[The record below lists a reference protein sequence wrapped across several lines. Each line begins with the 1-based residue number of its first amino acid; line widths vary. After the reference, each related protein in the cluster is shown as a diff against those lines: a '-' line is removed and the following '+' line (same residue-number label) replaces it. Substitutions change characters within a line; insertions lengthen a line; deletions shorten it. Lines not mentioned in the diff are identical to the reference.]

1 MKITKKKMKTKI
13 KFDIPEGYSE
23 ETRKCVENVAAYL
36 IDSDRW
42 NDYNVSL
49 LIIYMKAFEEFMRLS
64 EHLDKEGMIIERHG
78 EKIANPAFK
87 KQSMAI
93 ERVLFASRLL
103 RITPLS
109 KQQPPISFN

>member
-1 MKITKKKMKTKI
+1 MKTKM

-87 KQSMAI
+87 KQSGAI
-93 ERVLFASRLL
+93 EGVVFASRLL
-103 RITPLS
+103 RVSPLP
-109 KQQPPISFN
+109 KQQPAMSFN

>member
-1 MKITKKKMKTKI
+1 MKTK
-13 KFDIPEGYSE
+13 FEIPEGYSD
-23 ETRKCVENVAAYL
+23 ETKRCIGETAAYL
-36 IDSDRW
+36 IDHDRW
-42 NDYNVSL
+42 SDYTKSL
-49 LIIYMKAFEEFMRLS
+49 LSIEMNAFEEYIRLS
-64 EHLDKEGMIIERHG
+64 ERINKEGTIIVNYGER
-78 EKIANPAFK
+78 IVNPTFK